1 MRLKRTGILTK
12 VVIVVL
18 LVYLAT
24 SLLDLRSQI
33 QNTKEQQQTVSQ
45 QVEEQ
50 RLANQQLQEA
60 IDNSDDPETLERVAR
75 ERGYVKQGETLYSDV
90 AGWDTD
96 ARTEVRASVRPTHSF
111 RGKFTRRIYQSVWS
125 LVLGPFWTVR

>member
-24 SLLDLRSQI
+24 SLLDLRGQI

-45 QVEEQ
+45 QVEDQ
-50 RLANQQLQEA
+50 RLANQELQEA

-75 ERGYVKQGETLYSDV
+75 ELGYVKQGETLYSDV
-90 AGWDTD
+90 AG
-96 ARTEVRASVRPTHSF
+96 
-111 RGKFTRRIYQSVWS
+111 
-125 LVLGPFWTVR
+125 

>member
-24 SLLDLRSQI
+24 SLLDLRGQI
-33 QNTKEQQQTVSQ
+33 QDTYQQQETLSQ

-50 RLANQQLQEA
+50 RLANEQLQEA
-60 IDNSDDPETLERVAR
+60 IENSDDPETLERVAR
-75 ERGYVKQGETLYSDV
+75 ERGFVKQGETLYSDV
-90 AGWDTD
+90 AG
-96 ARTEVRASVRPTHSF
+96 
-111 RGKFTRRIYQSVWS
+111 
-125 LVLGPFWTVR
+125 

>member
-50 RLANQQLQEA
+50 RLANQQLQEPSTTA
-60 IDNSDDPETLERVAR
+60 MTRKPGAAGPGAGLRQAGGDPVQR
-75 ERGYVKQGETLYSDV
+75 RGRL
-90 AGWDTD
+90 
-96 ARTEVRASVRPTHSF
+96 RH
-111 RGKFTRRIYQSVWS
+111 
-125 LVLGPFWTVR
+125 

>member
-1 MRLKRTGILTK
+1 MESTARRRRERERGEKTMRLRRTGILTK

-24 SLLDLRSQI
+24 SLLDLRGQI

-45 QVEEQ
+45 QVEDQ
-50 RLANQQLQEA
+50 RLANQELQEA

-75 ERGYVKQGETLYSDV
+75 ERAMS
-90 AGWDTD
+90 
-96 ARTEVRASVRPTHSF
+96 S
-111 RGKFTRRIYQSVWS
+111 RGDPVQRRSR
-125 LVLGPFWTVR
+125 LRR